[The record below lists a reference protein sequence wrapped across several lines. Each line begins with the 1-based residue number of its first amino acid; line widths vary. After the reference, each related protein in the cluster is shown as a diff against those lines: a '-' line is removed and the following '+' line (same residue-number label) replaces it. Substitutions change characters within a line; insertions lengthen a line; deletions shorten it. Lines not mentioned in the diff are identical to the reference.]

1 MAEKKEDKKIEESD
15 DKKASKAELDVN
27 STMAGAIA
35 YQNWEQAKDKS
46 VDDYYI
52 GLRRTVVLKLSIF
65 MRRLRE
71 RRLRELADENGG
83 KITVELEIKVAKEL
97 MELDL
102 FTKMDS
108 TTHERGDV
116 TNTYEDR
123 QNKGVV
129 MTSKDIMSEVYYHDV
144 STLEKM
150 DALLTS
156 LIDEEDLRV
165 TPKPTMR
172 DVVREDAVKDLL
184 KGDND

>member
-1 MAEKKEDKKIEESD
+1 MVEKKEDKKIEDSD
-15 DKKASKAELDVN
+15 DKKASKAELDIN

-71 RRLRELADENGG
+71 RRLKELSGGNGG
-83 KITVELEIKVAKEL
+83 KVTVAMEIKVAKEL
-97 MELDL
+97 MELEL
-102 FTKMDS
+102 FTSMDT
-108 TTHERGDV
+108 TTHDRGDV

-123 QNKGVV
+123 LNKGIV
-129 MTSKDIMSEVYYHDV
+129 MNSKDVMSEVYYHDV

-156 LIDEEDLRV
+156 LIEEEDLRV
-165 TPKPTMR
+165 APKLTKR
-172 DVVREDAVKDLL
+172 DIIKNKMLGELQKELGV
-184 KGDND
+184 